1 MGKSDEQQMAKLV
14 KKIAAQAAQKQK
26 KNPRRQYDPTLPP
39 ETTDADLE
47 RQDFFKEMK
56 KREF

>member
-1 MGKSDEQQMAKLV
+1 MGKSDEERMAKLIR
-14 KKIAAQAAQKQK
+14 KLSAQAGQKPK

-39 ETTDADLE
+39 ETTDADVE

-56 KREF
+56 RREF